1 MWGVAKIFTSGHSKG
16 GSTEP
21 LEPPLA
27 TGMPSFKNTGKYSTI
42 VALAKSS
49 GHVAGGKCNCKAGG
63 GGCCKHVAAL
73 LYNILDYT
81 ELGLNEIPPD
91 KTCTELPQQWHKPKN
106 ITYNGPALFSEIQF
120 VHHVYGK

>member
-1 MWGVAKIFTSGHSKG
+1 MLVKRAVVVVA
-16 GSTEP
+16 
-21 LEPPLA
+21 
-27 TGMPSFKNTGKYSTI
+27 
-42 VALAKSS
+42 
-49 GHVAGGKCNCKAGG
+49 CKAGG

-120 VHHVYGK
+120 VHHVCSSDEKIEKISGMSL